1 MEFLYDTGIPFVGI
15 ELAFYIHGFKD
26 LTNPELV
33 KSDDGKPMNMEGQPQ
48 SYRWF
53 FDCVKVGIINP
64 YDSTVFRINSRKFP
78 KANL

>member
-33 KSDDGKPMNMEGQPQ
+33 KSDDGKPMNMEGQLY
-48 SYRWF
+48 SLCYT
-53 FDCVKVGIINP
+53 I
-64 YDSTVFRINSRKFP
+64 
-78 KANL
+78 A